1 MDSAEFRAEFA
12 RNPSLQRVL
21 YRYTDTLLAQAI
33 QIAVCS
39 RFHVLEARLARS
51 LLITRDRLQS
61 DKFHLTHEFLA
72 HALGVRRV
80 GVTKAASALQQ
91 QGLIIYS
98 RGNIE
103 ILDVPGLA
111 AASCK
116 CYEIVKDAGEEA
128 LVDARSFRACAGSFR
143 VGSRRMAMRARDPAL
158 RTRARRR
165 LTHQKKCPALAG
177 HFSCSVQADHFGG
190 LTWLP
195 ITPPTAAPPTVP
207 TVLPPVSTPPITA
220 PAPAPIAVFLSCCRH
235 AGATAQAE
243 GDGNQCCACCEVF
256 NGFHRGCSFTL
267 VLFQA
272 DVVLDRLHALDTARD
287 RRCGGNAVCRLTR
300 SRSAVLRL

>member
-1 MDSAEFRAEFA
+1 MFQHTQPSRAGPVTFAAAHEDAEKNGNCLLGALPDHDFARLAPMLQQVQIDVGDVLCEPGDTFKHIYFPHDSLVSLLGVAEGRMTLEVGLVGREGMLGATVALGHQLAQVRAVVQRAGIASRMDSAQFRTEFA

-103 ILDVPGLA
+103 ILDLPGLA

-116 CYEIVKDAGEEA
+116 CYEIVKEAGEA
-128 LVDARSFRACAGSFR
+128 
-143 VGSRRMAMRARDPAL
+143 
-158 RTRARRR
+158 
-165 LTHQKKCPALAG
+165 ALA
-177 HFSCSVQADHFGG
+177 
-190 LTWLP
+190 
-195 ITPPTAAPPTVP
+195 TAFV
-207 TVLPPVSTPPITA
+207 
-220 PAPAPIAVFLSCCRH
+220 
-235 AGATAQAE
+235 
-243 GDGNQCCACCEVF
+243 
-256 NGFHRGCSFTL
+256 
-267 VLFQA
+267 
-272 DVVLDRLHALDTARD
+272 
-287 RRCGGNAVCRLTR
+287 
-300 SRSAVLRL
+300 

>member
-1 MDSAEFRAEFA
+1 MNNVACPPAALATHEGNRLLAALPASDMAQLAKLLEPVQLDIGAVLCEPTDAMPYVYFPHDSLISLLAVAEGRMTLEVGLVGREGVLGATVALGHHMAQVRAVVQRPGRASRIASAKFRAEFT
-12 RNPSLQRVL
+12 RNPALQRVL
-21 YRYTDTLLAQAI
+21 YRYTDCLLAQAI

-116 CYEIVKDAGEEA
+116 CYEIVKEAGE
-128 LVDARSFRACAGSFR
+128 D
-143 VGSRRMAMRARDPAL
+143 
-158 RTRARRR
+158 
-165 LTHQKKCPALAG
+165 ALA
-177 HFSCSVQADHFGG
+177 
-190 LTWLP
+190 
-195 ITPPTAAPPTVP
+195 TAFV
-207 TVLPPVSTPPITA
+207 
-220 PAPAPIAVFLSCCRH
+220 
-235 AGATAQAE
+235 
-243 GDGNQCCACCEVF
+243 
-256 NGFHRGCSFTL
+256 
-267 VLFQA
+267 
-272 DVVLDRLHALDTARD
+272 
-287 RRCGGNAVCRLTR
+287 
-300 SRSAVLRL
+300 

>member
-1 MDSAEFRAEFA
+1 MSVVSSLHVAIPNGNRLLAALPPADLARLTPLLEQVQVDVGDVLSEPAAPIRHIYFPDDSLISLLGVAEGRMTLEVGLVGREGMLGATVALGHEMSQVRAIVQRAGSASRMDAGEFRTEFA

-51 LLITRDRLQS
+51 LLITRDRVQS

-98 RGNIE
+98 RGNIK
-103 ILDVPGLA
+103 ILDVQGLA

-116 CYEIVKDAGEEA
+116 CYEIVKDASVSA
-128 LVDARSFRACAGSFR
+128 LS
-143 VGSRRMAMRARDPAL
+143 
-158 RTRARRR
+158 
-165 LTHQKKCPALAG
+165 
-177 HFSCSVQADHFGG
+177 
-190 LTWLP
+190 
-195 ITPPTAAPPTVP
+195 TAFV
-207 TVLPPVSTPPITA
+207 
-220 PAPAPIAVFLSCCRH
+220 
-235 AGATAQAE
+235 
-243 GDGNQCCACCEVF
+243 
-256 NGFHRGCSFTL
+256 
-267 VLFQA
+267 
-272 DVVLDRLHALDTARD
+272 
-287 RRCGGNAVCRLTR
+287 
-300 SRSAVLRL
+300 

>member
-1 MDSAEFRAEFA
+1 MSIVLPREIAHPGSNQLLAALPAADLARLAGTLEQVQLDVGDVLSEPGSQIRHIYFPNDSLISLLGVAEGRMTLEVGLVGREGMLGATVALGHDVSQVRAIVQRAGIASRMDSTRFRTEFT

-21 YRYTDTLLAQAI
+21 YRYTDSLLAQAI

-51 LLITRDRLQS
+51 LLITRDRVQA

-103 ILDVPGLA
+103 ILDVPGLV

-116 CYEIVKDAGEEA
+116 CYEIVKDAGA
-128 LVDARSFRACAGSFR
+128 
-143 VGSRRMAMRARDPAL
+143 
-158 RTRARRR
+158 
-165 LTHQKKCPALAG
+165 
-177 HFSCSVQADHFGG
+177 
-190 LTWLP
+190 
-195 ITPPTAAPPTVP
+195 ITPSTTAFV
-207 TVLPPVSTPPITA
+207 
-220 PAPAPIAVFLSCCRH
+220 
-235 AGATAQAE
+235 
-243 GDGNQCCACCEVF
+243 
-256 NGFHRGCSFTL
+256 
-267 VLFQA
+267 
-272 DVVLDRLHALDTARD
+272 
-287 RRCGGNAVCRLTR
+287 
-300 SRSAVLRL
+300 

>member
-1 MDSAEFRAEFA
+1 MSFVSSLEVAYPGANMLLEALPSADMSRLANALELVQVEVGDVLSEPGAPIRHIYFPNDCLISLLGVAEGRMTLEVGLVGREGMLGATAALGHDVSQVRAIVQRAGSARRMEAVRFRTEFA
-12 RNPSLQRVL
+12 RNPALQRVL
-21 YRYTDTLLAQAI
+21 YRYTDNLLAQAI

-51 LLITRDRLQS
+51 LLVTRDRVQS

-116 CYEIVKDAGEEA
+116 CYEIVKDAGA
-128 LVDARSFRACAGSFR
+128 TAPS
-143 VGSRRMAMRARDPAL
+143 
-158 RTRARRR
+158 
-165 LTHQKKCPALAG
+165 
-177 HFSCSVQADHFGG
+177 
-190 LTWLP
+190 
-195 ITPPTAAPPTVP
+195 PTAFV
-207 TVLPPVSTPPITA
+207 
-220 PAPAPIAVFLSCCRH
+220 
-235 AGATAQAE
+235 
-243 GDGNQCCACCEVF
+243 
-256 NGFHRGCSFTL
+256 
-267 VLFQA
+267 
-272 DVVLDRLHALDTARD
+272 
-287 RRCGGNAVCRLTR
+287 
-300 SRSAVLRL
+300 